1 MDVRQCDRGMIF
13 KLFNIEFQISV
24 PFAVMFAFLLVTDK
38 TGLMSASL
46 LAVVLH
52 EIGHLIWMK
61 KCRTA
66 PKLVKMS
73 LGGVLMVGSAFC
85 TAKESISIALA
96 GPIVNFLFTVV
107 FYSLGVYFDNVL
119 LAAFGVVQFLV
130 GAINLLPV
138 KGLDGGTVLT
148 VLLEKY
154 CKRNV
159 ALIVKLVSFCVSVG
173 VLVLGIA
180 VAVKNTSNPSLLL
193 LGIYLIILNIS
204 RMGLYD

>member
-1 MDVRQCDRGMIF
+1 MIF
-13 KLFNIEFQISV
+13 KIFNIEFQISV

-52 EIGHLIWMK
+52 EIGHLLWMK
-61 KCRTA
+61 KCHTA
-66 PKLVKMS
+66 PKTVKMS
-73 LGGVLMVGSAFC
+73 LGGVLMVGNAFC

-107 FYSLGVYFDNVL
+107 FYFLGVYFDNVL
-119 LAAFGVVQFLV
+119 VVAFGVVQFLV

-138 KGLDGGTVLT
+138 KGLDGGTVLR
-148 VLLEKY
+148 VLTLKY
-154 CKRNV
+154 CKRN
-159 ALIVKLVSFCVSVG
+159 ADLLVKLVSFCISVAI
-173 VLVLGIA
+173 LVLGIA
-180 VAVKNTSNPSLLL
+180 VTVKNTSNPSLLL

-204 RMGLYD
+204 RKGFYE

>member
-96 GPIVNFLFTVV
+96 GPIVNFLFTAV
-107 FYSLGVYFDNVL
+107 FYFFGVYFDNVL

>member
-1 MDVRQCDRGMIF
+1 MIF

-52 EIGHLIWMK
+52 EMGHLLWMK

-66 PKLVKMS
+66 PKSVKMS

-107 FYSLGVYFDNVL
+107 FYFLGVYFDNVL
-119 LAAFGVVQFLV
+119 VVAFGVVQFLV
-130 GAINLLPV
+130 GAVNLLPV

-159 ALIVKLVSFCVSVG
+159 VLIVKLVSFFVSVAI
-173 VLVLGIA
+173 LVLGFA
-180 VAVKNTSNPSLLL
+180 VVVKNTSNPSLLL

-204 RMGLYD
+204 RIGLYN

>member
-52 EIGHLIWMK
+52 EMGHLIWMK

-66 PKLVKMS
+66 PKSVKMS
-73 LGGVLMVGSAFC
+73 LGGVLVVGSAFC

-154 CKRNV
+154 CNRNV

>member
-1 MDVRQCDRGMIF
+1 
-13 KLFNIEFQISV
+13 
-24 PFAVMFAFLLVTDK
+24 
-38 TGLMSASL
+38 
-46 LAVVLH
+46 
-52 EIGHLIWMK
+52 
-61 KCRTA
+61 
-66 PKLVKMS
+66 
-73 LGGVLMVGSAFC
+73 MVGSAFC

>member
-66 PKLVKMS
+66 PKSVKMS

-85 TAKESISIALA
+85 TARESISIALA
-96 GPIVNFLFTVV
+96 GPVVNFLFAVA
-107 FYSLGVYFDNVL
+107 FYSLGLYFDNL
-119 LAAFGVVQFLV
+119 LLVAFGVVQFLV

-138 KGLDGGTVLT
+138 KGLDGGTVLR
-148 VLLEKY
+148 VLALKY

-159 ALIVKLVSFCVSVG
+159 DLTVKLVSFCVSVAI
-173 VLVLGIA
+173 LVLGIA
-180 VAVKNTSNPSLLL
+180 VAVKNTLNPSLLL

-204 RMGLYD
+204 RIGLYD

>member
-1 MDVRQCDRGMIF
+1 MIF

-66 PKLVKMS
+66 PKSVKMS

-85 TAKESISIALA
+85 TARESISIALA
-96 GPIVNFLFTVV
+96 GPVVNFLSEKTPAGIEIDADNKRVEIHLLQIEKLNTAMEFVILRNVV
-107 FYSLGVYFDNVL
+107 FTNDAVNVEL
-119 LAAFGVVQFLV
+119 
-130 GAINLLPV
+130 
-138 KGLDGGTVLT
+138 
-148 VLLEKY
+148 
-154 CKRNV
+154 
-159 ALIVKLVSFCVSVG
+159 SF
-173 VLVLGIA
+173 A
-180 VAVKNTSNPSLLL
+180 
-193 LGIYLIILNIS
+193 
-204 RMGLYD
+204 

>member
-130 GAINLLPV
+130 GAINLFPV

-154 CKRNV
+154 CNRNV

>member
-38 TGLMSASL
+38 TGFMSASL

-66 PKLVKMS
+66 PKSVKMS

-154 CKRNV
+154 SKRNV

>member
-85 TAKESISIALA
+85 TAKESISIALT
-96 GPIVNFLFTVV
+96 GPIVNFLFTAV
-107 FYSLGVYFDNVL
+107 FYFFGVYFDNVL

-138 KGLDGGTVLT
+138 KGLDGGTILT

-204 RMGLYD
+204 RIGFYD

>member
-1 MDVRQCDRGMIF
+1 MDVGQCDRGMIF

-52 EIGHLIWMK
+52 EIGHLVWMK

-66 PKLVKMS
+66 PKSVKMS

-138 KGLDGGTVLT
+138 KGFDGGTVLT

-154 CKRNV
+154 CNRNV

>member
-46 LAVVLH
+46 FAVVLH
-52 EIGHLIWMK
+52 EMGHLIWMK

-66 PKLVKMS
+66 PKSVKMS

-107 FYSLGVYFDNVL
+107 FYSLGLYFDNVL

-130 GAINLLPV
+130 GAINLFPV

>member
-96 GPIVNFLFTVV
+96 GPIVNFLFTAV
-107 FYSLGVYFDNVL
+107 FYFFGVYFDNVL

-159 ALIVKLVSFCVSVG
+159 ALIVKLVSFCVTVG

-193 LGIYLIILNIS
+193 LAIYIIIMNIS
-204 RMGLYD
+204 KFNS

>member
-1 MDVRQCDRGMIF
+1 MIF

-52 EIGHLIWMK
+52 EMGHLVWMK

-66 PKLVKMS
+66 PKSVKMS
-73 LGGVLMVGSAFC
+73 LGGMLMVGSAFC

-96 GPIVNFLFTVV
+96 GPIVNFLFSAV
-107 FYSLGVYFDNVL
+107 FYCLGVYFDNLL

-148 VLLEKY
+148 VLLEKH
-154 CKRNV
+154 CKRN
-159 ALIVKLVSFCVSVG
+159 ADLTIKLVSFCVSVAI
-173 VLVLGIA
+173 LVLGIA
-180 VAVKNTSNPSLLL
+180 VTVKNTSNPSLLL

-204 RMGLYD
+204 RIGLYN

>member
-1 MDVRQCDRGMIF
+1 MIF
-13 KLFNIEFQISV
+13 KVFNIEFQISV

-61 KCRTA
+61 KCHTA
-66 PKLVKMS
+66 PKSVKMS
-73 LGGVLMVGSAFC
+73 LGGVLMAGSAFC

-96 GPIVNFLFTVV
+96 GPIVNFLFTAV
-107 FYSLGVYFDNVL
+107 FYFFGVCFDNVL

-159 ALIVKLVSFCVSVG
+159 ALIVKLVSFCVTVG

-193 LGIYLIILNIS
+193 LGIYLIILNVS
-204 RMGLYD
+204 CKGFYE

>member
-1 MDVRQCDRGMIF
+1 MIF

-52 EIGHLIWMK
+52 EMGHLVWMK

-66 PKLVKMS
+66 PKSVKMS
-73 LGGVLMVGSAFC
+73 LGGVLMIGSAFC

-159 ALIVKLVSFCVSVG
+159 VLIVKLVSFFVSVAI
-173 VLVLGIA
+173 LVLGIA